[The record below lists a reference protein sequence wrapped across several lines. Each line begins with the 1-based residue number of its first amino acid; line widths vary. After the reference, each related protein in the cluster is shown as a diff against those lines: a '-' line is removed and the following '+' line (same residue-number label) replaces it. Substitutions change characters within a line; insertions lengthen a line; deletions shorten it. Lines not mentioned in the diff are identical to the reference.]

1 MPGEDILEGLKR
13 SLIALDDQEL
23 NQLLKEGLQAGMT
36 PMEMI
41 TDGLRPGLNA
51 VNQQLRNDR
60 IPLSDWVLANQILDG
75 ALDMLFPLIE
85 ADSETRGEVMVIGAV
100 MGDPHRIGKQS
111 VSHVFTKMGYKVI
124 DIGERV
130 PASKFVEAVK
140 EHKASIVA
148 ASAGG
153 VSNEVHCRDINQAL
167 VDAGIRE
174 EVIYII
180 GGGGMTQ
187 ESSERSGADC
197 YAEDALDALN
207 KVKLIRQRKGI

>member
-1 MPGEDILEGLKR
+1 
-13 SLIALDDQEL
+13 
-23 NQLLKEGLQAGMT
+23 
-36 PMEMI
+36 MI
-41 TDGLRPGLNA
+41 TDGLGLGLTT
-51 VNQQLRNDR
+51 VNQGYRSDQM
-60 IPLSDWVLANQILDG
+60 PLSDWVCADQILID

-85 ADSETRGEVMVIGAV
+85 AGGEPRGEVMVIGAV
-100 MGDPHRIGKQS
+100 EGDPHRIGKQS
-111 VSHVFTKMGYKVI
+111 ISRVFTKAGYKVI

-153 VSNEVHCRDINQAL
+153 VSNKVYCQDINQAL

-174 EVIYII
+174 SVIYII
-180 GGGGMTQ
+180 GGRGMTQ
-187 ESSERSGADC
+187 ELSERSGADC
-197 YAEDALDALN
+197 YGEDALDALN